1 MTADP
6 DSNVPQ
12 SNKQPALPPQKLRAP
27 LMRLPALIAISF
39 YLLLLSGISVVD
51 VVTGHYTPV
60 YLIFSVF
67 FIAGALGLLLLLRWA
82 WALSLAALA
91 LLSAMFL
98 FQFFTQHILMF
109 LMQGLLNLLFFFYLV
124 RTEVREKL
132 K

>member
-51 VVTGHYTPV
+51 VVTGHYTRV